1 MLAELELEL
10 IGAVK
15 ASPVFAKVREIAAMP
30 DDKPEV
36 LVRKFAA
43 QAPAVYVVAGN
54 SAIGDQKEKL
64 RFDLVCIA
72 SNSRGNDA
80 ARHGDGQTIGLYQMR
95 DALIAFLDG
104 HKTTGA
110 VWYAKSFDF
119 AKAAVWRDNGLTV
132 GSLQLETTVMQAGLD
147 VSALDSF
154 ITFQADYDA
163 DPHQPQSEHIKWA
176 EEPPDYT
183 TSRPELTDTTTL
195 PQ

>member
-10 IGAVK
+10 IGAIK
-15 ASPVFAKVREIAAMP
+15 ASPVFAKLREVAAMP

-43 QAPAVYVVAGN
+43 QAPAVYVVAGT
-54 SAIGDQKEKL
+54 SAIGDQKETL

-95 DALIAFLDG
+95 DSLIAFLDG
-104 HKTTGA
+104 HRTTGA
-110 VWYAKSFDF
+110 CWYAKSFDF
-119 AKAAVWRDNGLTV
+119 AKASVWRDNGLTV
-132 GSLQLETTVMQAGLD
+132 GSLQLVTTVMQAGPD
-147 VSALDSF
+147 VTALGGF
-154 ITFQADYDA
+154 VTFHADYDA
-163 DPHQPQSEHIKWA
+163 DPHQPPAEHDKWA

-183 TSRPELTDTTTL
+183 TSAPELTDTTTL